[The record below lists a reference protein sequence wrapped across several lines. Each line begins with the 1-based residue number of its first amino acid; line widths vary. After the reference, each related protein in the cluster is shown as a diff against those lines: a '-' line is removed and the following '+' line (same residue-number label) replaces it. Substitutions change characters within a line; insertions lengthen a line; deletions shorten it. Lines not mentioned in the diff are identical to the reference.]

1 MVDSIIIV
9 KKINAIRYNM
19 SRIMKYKDVSLEE
32 FIRDEDIRDITVHN
46 LFILLQHVIDI
57 GTHIIADGNM
67 EEPVFVSDIADILKR
82 EGVLDNRLANSLKSM
97 IGLRNIIAHEYG
109 DIDFGIIHRII
120 TEHIIDVDLFLD
132 RVIKYAQ
139 L

>member
-1 MVDSIIIV
+1 
-9 KKINAIRYNM
+9 M

-32 FIRDEDIRDITVHN
+32 FIRDEDIRDIMAHN
-46 LFILLQHVIDI
+46 LFMLLQHVIDI
-57 GTHIIADGNM
+57 GTNIIADGNM

-132 RVIKYAQ
+132 RVIKYVQ

>member
-1 MVDSIIIV
+1 MVDTIILV

-32 FIRDEDIRDITVHN
+32 FIRDEDIRDIMAHN
-46 LFILLQHVIDI
+46 LFMLLQHVIDI
-57 GTHIIADGNM
+57 GTNIIADGNM

-132 RVIKYAQ
+132 RVIKYVQ